1 MVKQFRNSAWVLSLG
16 LIIGLIGLGALLSN
30 AALQIKQYE
39 RSVTVKGLA
48 EQELPADIVIWP
60 IQFTLADNNLA
71 NLYEN
76 AEQST
81 QKIRAFLLLNGLTE
95 NDISVAPPAIQDKSA
110 QSYGNNQSE
119 YRYTA
124 TQTVTVY
131 SEQIDKVRELMPR
144 ISELGKQGIVIKGDD
159 YQART
164 EYIFNRL
171 NHIKPEMIEEAT
183 QNARAVA
190 LKFANDSNSEL
201 GKIKRA
207 SQGSFSIRSRDKNNP
222 HIKKIRVVSTIEYY
236 LSD

>member
-1 MVKQFRNSAWVLSLG
+1 MRKHLKGSAWVLALG
-16 LIIGLIGLGALLSN
+16 LIIGLIGLGALVSN

-39 RSVTVKGLA
+39 RTVTVKGLA
-48 EQELPADIVIWP
+48 EQELPADIIIWP
-60 IQFTLADNNLA
+60 IQFTLASNDLA
-71 NLYEN
+71 KLYEQ

-81 QKIRAFLLLNGLTE
+81 QKIRAFLLLNGLKE
-95 NDISVAPPAIQDKSA
+95 DEISVAPPSIHDKSA
-110 QSYGNNQSE
+110 QNYGNNNTQ

-131 SEQIDKVRELMPR
+131 SPQIDLTRGLMPR
-144 ISELGKQGIVIKGDD
+144 MSELGKQGIVITGDD

-171 NHIKPEMIEEAT
+171 NEIKPEMIERAT

-190 LKFANDSNSEL
+190 LKFADDSNSEL

-207 SQGSFSIRSRDKNNP
+207 SQGSFSISARDKNNP